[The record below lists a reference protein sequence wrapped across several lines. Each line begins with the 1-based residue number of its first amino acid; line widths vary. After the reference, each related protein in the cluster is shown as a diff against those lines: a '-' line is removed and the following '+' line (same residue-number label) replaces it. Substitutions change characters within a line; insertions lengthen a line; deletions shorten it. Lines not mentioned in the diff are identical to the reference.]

1 MRDYY
6 GSGEKNLSDFVD
18 TDLVGY
24 VSLTFHNSR
33 IHIIYCRLLQVSF
46 VAHEFTTLFKKPRH
60 GRTERSITKK
70 NNNNIMAEE
79 TTTESITTE
88 VAALSIPED
97 GAAEEAPP
105 ATSTSTASA
114 STPTS
119 GTKVQQ
125 DEALTLTEEDEG
137 ERGELESDVRSKDAK
152 ISGLDKLRMEKEQE
166 LESLQKEFDAEQ
178 LLQMKESI
186 LHRIEVERLKRQTK
200 AVEER
205 LTVLEKDMQNKDAIR
220 EYAELIKSVA
230 PKGGNVDSQYVMKL
244 QSQLA
249 KAVKRMDA
257 TSHQMT
263 QLEHSCEEVVNSLKK
278 EIGDIVQD
286 RCRTELELKKQLQL
300 LEEQKKEIQSEY
312 DDRILHNQQELE
324 RLKEKVTVEVTL
336 DDLEQKLEETEE
348 KLMKLNNTHEMHER
362 IIEELKN
369 IAGDESDASD
379 AEETKD

>member
-1 MRDYY
+1 
-6 GSGEKNLSDFVD
+6 
-18 TDLVGY
+18 
-24 VSLTFHNSR
+24 
-33 IHIIYCRLLQVSF
+33 
-46 VAHEFTTLFKKPRH
+46 
-60 GRTERSITKK
+60 
-70 NNNNIMAEE
+70 MAEE

-114 STPTS
+114 SASTPTS

-125 DEALTLTEEDEG
+125 DEALTLTEEDVG

>member
-1 MRDYY
+1 
-6 GSGEKNLSDFVD
+6 
-18 TDLVGY
+18 
-24 VSLTFHNSR
+24 
-33 IHIIYCRLLQVSF
+33 
-46 VAHEFTTLFKKPRH
+46 
-60 GRTERSITKK
+60 
-70 NNNNIMAEE
+70 MAEE
-79 TTTESITTE
+79 TTGSVTED
-88 VAALSIPED
+88 VAELSIETTPV
-97 GAAEEAPP
+97 
-105 ATSTSTASA
+105 S
-114 STPTS
+114 PTS
-119 GTKVQQ
+119 LAKIQQ
-125 DEALTLTEEDEG
+125 DEPLVLKEEDEG
-137 ERGELESDVRSKDAK
+137 ERGKLESEVRSKDAN
-152 ISGLDKLRMEKEQE
+152 ISGLEKLRLEKQQE
-166 LESLQKEFDAEQ
+166 LEGLQKELDTER

-205 LTVLEKDMQNKDAIR
+205 LTVLEKDMQNKAAIR

-278 EIGDIVQD
+278 EIGEIVED
-286 RCRTELELKKQLQL
+286 RCRTELELMKQLDL

-312 DDRILHNQQELE
+312 DDRILINQKELE

-336 DDLEQKLEETEE
+336 EDLEQELEETEE
-348 KLMKLNNTHEMHER
+348 KLMKLNNTHEMQER

-369 IAGDESDASD
+369 IAGDEA
-379 AEETKD
+379 AEESKE